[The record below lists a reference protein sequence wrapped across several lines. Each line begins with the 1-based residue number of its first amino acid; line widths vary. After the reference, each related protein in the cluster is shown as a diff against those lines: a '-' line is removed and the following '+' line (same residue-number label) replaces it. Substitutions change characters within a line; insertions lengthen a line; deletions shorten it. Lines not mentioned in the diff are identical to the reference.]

1 MLDTVT
7 VLRLLEDEAWRF
19 DFFQAVRLIENAWP
33 ERPRV
38 GESLR
43 PRDDA
48 VRFTQRPE
56 LVFHP
61 TTLAAFS
68 QHSHGEGG
76 MAPRLAVNFFG
87 LLGPHGALPTHLT
100 EYIRDRERNADD
112 PTFARFLDVFQHRMV
127 SLFYRAWANT
137 QPAVSLERPGRDRFA
152 MYVGA
157 TFGMG
162 ESSLRERDAVPDF
175 AKLHFAGLLGAPTRS
190 AAGLALILTRFFRLP
205 VSIEQWVG
213 HWMPLPA
220 ETRTRVGLRDG
231 SSALGVSTLLG
242 ARVWDCQHKF
252 RVVIGPLSL
261 ADYERFLPGG
271 ESLKRL
277 VDWVRNYVRDGLDW
291 DVNLQL
297 READVPRLKLGRHA
311 RLGLTSWVLSGAAQ
325 GDQRQLKLNPVSG
338 AAVQANSRAGHGPAH
353 EEVREG
359 IDARTQ
365 ARTREPAREDAPGAV
380 AHAAL
385 DIQPGE

>member
-1 MLDTVT
+1 MLDTLT
-7 VLRLLEDEAWRF
+7 VLRLLEDEAYRF
-19 DFFQAVRLIENAWP
+19 DFYQAVRLLENAFP
-33 ERPRV
+33 DRPRV
-38 GESLR
+38 GESMR

-61 TTLAAFS
+61 TTLAGFS
-68 QHSHGEGG
+68 QRGEGH
-76 MAPRLAVNFFG
+76 APRLAVNFFG
-87 LLGPHGALPTHLT
+87 LLGPHGPLPTHLT

-127 SLFYRAWANT
+127 SLFYRAWANA

-157 TFGMG
+157 TFGLG
-162 ESSLRERDAVPDF
+162 EAALRERDSVPDF
-175 AKLHFAGLLGAPTRS
+175 AKLHFAGMLGAPTRP

-205 VSIEQWVG
+205 VAIEEWVG

-220 ETRTRVGLRDG
+220 EARTRMGVRDG

-252 RVVIGPLSL
+252 RIVVGPLSL

-277 VDWVRNYVRDGLDW
+277 ADWVRNYVRDGLDW

-297 READVPRLKLGRHA
+297 REAEVPRLKLGRHA
-311 RLGLTSWVLSGAAQ
+311 RLGLTSWVLSGAAR
-325 GDQRQLKLNPVSG
+325 GDQRQLKLNPSSG
-338 AAVQANSRAGHGPAH
+338 ALQRRQHVGESEAAH
-353 EEVREG
+353 EPEAAQEVPQE
-359 IDARTQ
+359 
-365 ARTREPAREDAPGAV
+365 V
-380 AHAAL
+380 SS
-385 DIQPGE
+385 DIHLGE